1 MIQTS
6 RELFDM
12 SLVKKRQQQ
21 MLQSGNTKSQQAI
34 TKVTAAVS
42 DSASADRPAVM
53 ADFDLYKIAID
64 ADLAQLKKLSDV
76 ADKAEYKAKAIADN
90 DYMDYLS
97 RYKNSGANHPNSVVT
112 WLVIWLVDLGRW
124 HTALEYLP
132 MLIEQE
138 QRLPTA
144 FKTENWQTF
153 FIDQLYDEG
162 AKQLAKGRDAIEQ
175 SQVMQLFGHMTAH
188 FEQQEWVVNEVVGG
202 KLFAMAAKL
211 EQASFNFGNAY
222 NLCVKAT
229 ALNDKAGVKKLA
241 KELAKVIGKA
251 TDI

>member
-1 MIQTS
+1 
-6 RELFDM
+6 M

-21 MLQSGNTKSQQAI
+21 MLQSGSKAQPAA
-34 TKVTAAVS
+34 KPVAKAVS
-42 DSASADRPAVM
+42 ENIALDRPDVM
-53 ADFDLYKIAID
+53 AEFDLYKVAID

-76 ADKAEYKAKAIADN
+76 ADKAEYKAKAIEDN
-90 DYMDYLS
+90 EYMSYLN

-124 HTALEYLP
+124 NTALEYLP

-144 FKTENWQTF
+144 FKTEDWQTF

-162 AKQLAKGRDAIEQ
+162 AKHLAKGRDAIEQ
-175 SQVMQLFGHMTAH
+175 SQVMQLFSHMAAR
-188 FEQQEWVVNEVVGG
+188 FEQQEWVVNEAVGG

-211 EQASFNFGNAY
+211 EAAAFNYGNAY
-222 NLCVKAT
+222 SYCTKAT
-229 ALNDKAGVKKLA
+229 ALNEKAGVKKLA
-241 KELAKVIGKA
+241 KELAKTIGKA
-251 TDI
+251 PSNES

>member
-1 MIQTS
+1 
-6 RELFDM
+6 M

-21 MLQSGNTKSQQAI
+21 ILQSGGQAQP
-34 TKVTAAVS
+34 TATPVAKAVNES
-42 DSASADRPAVM
+42 IALDRPEVM
-53 ADFDLYKIAID
+53 AEFDLFKVAID
-64 ADLAQLKKLSDV
+64 ADLAQLKKISDV
-76 ADKAEYKAKAIADN
+76 SDKRDYKAKAIEDN
-90 DYMDYLS
+90 EYMVYLNS
-97 RYKNSGANHPNSVVT
+97 YKASGANHPNSVVT

-124 HTALEYLP
+124 NTALEYLP

-144 FKTENWQTF
+144 FKTEDWPTF

-162 AKQLAKGRDAIEQ
+162 AKHLAKGRDAIEQ
-175 SQVMQLFGHMTAH
+175 SQVMKLFSYMTAH

-211 EQASFNFGNAY
+211 EQTTFNYGNAY
-222 NLCVKAT
+222 SYCTKAT

-241 KELAKVIGKA
+241 KELAKAIGKG

>member
-1 MIQTS
+1 
-6 RELFDM
+6 M

-21 MLQSGNTKSQQAI
+21 ILQSTSQAQPVA
-34 TKVTAAVS
+34 TATPVAKAVS
-42 DSASADRPAVM
+42 ESIALDRPEVM
-53 ADFDLYKIAID
+53 AEFDLFKVAID
-64 ADLAQLKKLSDV
+64 ADLAQLKKISDV
-76 ADKAEYKAKAIADN
+76 SDKRDYKAKAIEDN
-90 DYMDYLS
+90 EYMAYLN
-97 RYKNSGANHPNSVVT
+97 RYKASDANHPNSVVT

-124 HTALEYLP
+124 NTALEYLP

-144 FKTENWQTF
+144 FKTEDWPTF

-162 AKQLAKGRDAIEQ
+162 AKYLAKGRDAIEQ
-175 SQVMQLFGHMTAH
+175 SQVMKLFSYMTAH

-211 EQASFNFGNAY
+211 EVAAFNYGNAY
-222 NLCVKAT
+222 NYCTKAM

-241 KELAKVIGKA
+241 KELAKTIGKE